1 MPGRSGRPRFSGM
14 TTATAPEQR
23 WRTRADDWA
32 AIQEWTS
39 RPLYDAVLDEL
50 ALWSATALLDLGCG
64 SGGFASL
71 AAARGAR
78 VAGVDRAPELVEI
91 ADRRVSTGAFR
102 VGDLARL
109 PYADG
114 SF

>member
-1 MPGRSGRPRFSGM
+1 MPGGSSRPSFPRMS
-14 TTATAPEQR
+14 TATAPEQR

-50 ALWSATALLDLGCG
+50 APWAATTTLLDLGCG

-91 ADRRVSTGAFR
+91 AERRVSSGAFR
-102 VGDLARL
+102 VG
-109 PYADG
+109 
-114 SF
+114 